1 MDCSKSLSPTHT
13 FAQLTA
19 ELLWVHNRIVKNL
32 GNSRISLAKI
42 ENEGTLGADHLG
54 SVRLVVR
61 ADTGAIAQAI
71 SYDEFGRVLSDSSP
85 GFQAFGFAGG
95 LYDHQTSLVRF
106 GARDYDPE
114 TGRWLSKDPILFNGG
129 DTNLFGYVANDPI
142 NFIDPDGE
150 HPVLVGAAIG
160 AFLGAFLTP
169 TPTNTPMSPMGE
181 GARVLGGAA
190 AGAAVGGMCAAAATG
205 AEIAIGGMRFAP
217 FGNRTGNPTGELPHY
232 HRRTVDPTTGQPAPG
247 QGIGRHRPWDT
258 RSTDRSFWDRF

>member
-95 LYDHQTSLVRF
+95 LYDTDTKLVRF

-114 TGRWLSKDPILFNGG
+114 TGRWTSKDPILFAGG
-129 DTNLFGYVANDPI
+129 DTNLYGYVLNDPV
-142 NFIDPDGE
+142 NFVDPSGNFAVE
-150 HPVLVGAAIG
+150 IGVG
-160 AFLGAFLTP
+160 FLGQIGLLGGGAGRNFAFSFDFSTGNWQTGTTTNVQGNIGGGLYGGVGGQGSFTP
-169 TPTNTPMSPMGE
+169 
-181 GARVLGGAA
+181 GANSLCDLQGPSVGVGGAA
-190 AGAAVGGMCAAAATG
+190 GVGLLAVQAKLRLDRLA
-205 AEIAIGGMRFAP
+205 
-217 FGNRTGNPTGELPHY
+217 LPSREASHASALALALP
-232 HRRTVDPTTGQPAPG
+232 DLA
-247 QGIGRHRPWDT
+247 
-258 RSTDRSFWDRF
+258 